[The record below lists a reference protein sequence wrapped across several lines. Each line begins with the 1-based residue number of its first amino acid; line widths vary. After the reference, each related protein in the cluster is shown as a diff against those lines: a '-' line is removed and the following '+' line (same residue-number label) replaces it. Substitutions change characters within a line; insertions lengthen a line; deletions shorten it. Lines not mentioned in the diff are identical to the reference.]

1 VLNLSYEVNVA
12 NHPYLL
18 QETLACARILKDSG
32 WDDFNQAALQDPIL
46 QALSPSTAQS
56 YLRAIRHRL
65 EDVPPKLISFL
76 ASEDEGTAQLT
87 LLYILLHKNRLLREL
102 VEEAIR
108 DSVLDGEPVVSKQL
122 IENFFESKREA
133 SAVLKEW
140 SDTTWRKF
148 WGNTL
153 KTLQISGLL
162 QGQDPVNLVMQ
173 EIPTELQTWLKA
185 QGEDVYLQLLLDKE
199 AYSFA

>member
-1 VLNLSYEVNVA
+1 MLNTSYEVNVA

-18 QETLACARILKDSG
+18 QETLACARILNETG

-65 EDVPPKLISFL
+65 EDVPPKLLTFL
-76 ASEDEGTAQLT
+76 ASDDTLTAQLT

-102 VEEAIR
+102 VEEPLR
-108 DSVLDGEPVVSKQL
+108 DAVLDGEGTLPRQVC
-122 IENFFESKREA
+122 EDFFEARREA
-133 SAVLKEW
+133 SPVLKEW

-162 QGQDPVNLVMQ
+162 QGQDPL
-173 EIPTELQTWLKA
+173 EIVLQDIPEDFQIWLKA
-185 QGEDVYLQLLLDKE
+185 QGEDVFLQLLFDRQ
-199 AYSFA
+199 AY